1 MDYLMVPTSA
11 SPIEKQD
18 QAMFVTQG
26 KPEPAATQGPSTSA
40 DLKQEP
46 SIFIPAAP
54 ARSKLSHK
62 GSKIHKGQRG
72 NRSAHHTPKLKHMG
86 KSSHHRHR
94 HRYRRITLKDI
105 LIRSWQKIYPCLVYL
120 RKVIFKLTQSFL
132 FDFFIC
138 GMVAINT
145 ILLVVQTFAVVEI
158 RGEWFFSALDPVF
171 LCVYVV
177 EAILKFIA
185 LDFNYFRD
193 PWNDIDFFIMFMMV
207 LEFILVL
214 SFTAGQG
221 NRGNTLTLFRVLKII
236 KGIRAIRAIRF
247 LLTLRVTEN
256 LQEIT
261 GTFMLSFQSIGAIIL
276 LMFSFLFMS
285 SVVLLDMFQE
295 ADKKHFGDLFKTIF
309 TLFQLFTLDDWSIIY
324 LTCYAAGAWYI
335 IIFLIIYILVEY
347 FLLLNLVIAVL
358 VDNFQMSLLKR
369 QEKKKLKQ
377 KIVQLKDSTAEDD
390 PIKQA
395 EKTKLKEQE
404 EETLFR
410 KTMMEKYG
418 SLELTDKE
426 WQLLYNYFQ
435 IMTAVE
441 NSQQQFQSQASTTD
455 KILDTFFETSEED
468 FFPK

>member
-26 KPEPAATQGPSTSA
+26 KPEPATTQGPSTSA

-72 NRSAHHTPKLKHMG
+72 NRSAHHTPKIK
-86 KSSHHRHR
+86 
-94 HRYRRITLKDI
+94 
-105 LIRSWQKIYPCLVYL
+105 Q
-120 RKVIFKLTQSFL
+120 
-132 FDFFIC
+132 
-138 GMVAINT
+138 
-145 ILLVVQTFAVVEI
+145 
-158 RGEWFFSALDPVF
+158 WFFSALDPVF

-193 PWNDIDFFIMFMMV
+193 PWNDIG
-207 LEFILVL
+207 E
-214 SFTAGQG
+214 
-221 NRGNTLTLFRVLKII
+221 
-236 KGIRAIRAIRF
+236 
-247 LLTLRVTEN
+247 VTEN

-369 QEKKKLKQ
+369 QEKKKLKVNSGIYLGAGGA
-377 KIVQLKDSTAEDD
+377 KNCPAEGQHSRGRSN
-390 PIKQA
+390 QA
-395 EKTKLKEQE
+395 S
-404 EETLFR
+404 R
-410 KTMMEKYG
+410 
-418 SLELTDKE
+418 E

-455 KILDTFFETSEED
+455 KILDTFFEVWIKNLSLIPSAPQKTSI
-468 FFPK
+468 P